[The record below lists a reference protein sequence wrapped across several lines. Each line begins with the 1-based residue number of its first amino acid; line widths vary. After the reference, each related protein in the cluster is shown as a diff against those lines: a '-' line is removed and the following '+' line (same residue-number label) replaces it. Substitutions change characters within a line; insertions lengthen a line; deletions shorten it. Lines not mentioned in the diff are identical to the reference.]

1 MSRQKKIVYIS
12 GGRMDFGLMLPVLKA
27 IKQSK
32 SLDLQVYFTGLH
44 LMREFGKT
52 EKMVKKEFPNPKPL
66 PAIYLGDEK
75 KASVVFISD
84 LLTKI
89 VDAFIKNRPD
99 ITITL
104 GDRPEMLAV
113 AIASQYLGI
122 VTAQIHA
129 GDKTMHIDEIARHAI
144 TKLSHLFFVATNDA
158 KKRVERLGED
168 QFRIH
173 LVGAP
178 GLDSIVNEKLPN
190 TQEVYRFLNLKPK
203 DKFILLLQ
211 HSVWDQVHQ
220 AGKQMTMLISI
231 IKRFQL
237 PTVVIYPNADAG
249 ARAMIDVIDKER
261 NNPLFRIFPNVDRN
275 MFLALEREA
284 AVWVTNSSAGMI
296 ESGTFHTPVVNVGS
310 RQHGRIHSANVILVG
325 FDEDKIHQAIV
336 KCLEDGSFL
345 RLIKKKSNPWGDGKT
360 ASRIVKVLENIEIT
374 NKLLVKQIRY

>member
-1 MSRQKKIVYIS
+1 
-12 GGRMDFGLMLPVLKA
+12 
-27 IKQSK
+27 
-32 SLDLQVYFTGLH
+32 
-44 LMREFGKT
+44 
-52 EKMVKKEFPNPKPL
+52 
-66 PAIYLGDEK
+66 
-75 KASVVFISD
+75 
-84 LLTKI
+84 
-89 VDAFIKNRPD
+89 
-99 ITITL
+99 
-104 GDRPEMLAV
+104 
-113 AIASQYLGI
+113 
-122 VTAQIHA
+122 
-129 GDKTMHIDEIARHAI
+129 
-144 TKLSHLFFVATNDA
+144 
-158 KKRVERLGED
+158 
-168 QFRIH
+168 
-173 LVGAP
+173 
-178 GLDSIVNEKLPN
+178 
-190 TQEVYRFLNLKPK
+190 
-203 DKFILLLQ
+203 
-211 HSVWDQVHQ
+211 
-220 AGKQMTMLISI
+220 MTMLISI